1 MILAV
6 LFFISTL
13 RAEVGVMLNEGEYS
27 FNHPTCLLRF
37 DSSMEFADKISS
49 KLQEKG
55 FKLHD
60 FLPDGKLNSEDM
72 YFALNI
78 ERIGLLF
85 KECKL
90 TYRIA
95 EASTIKP
102 VTSDRKLLS
111 SSTTRAFPRVTFDG
125 DERCRRGID
134 DLFVNVPTCR
144 SGKLLIKSKQPS
156 DQY

>member
-1 MILAV
+1 MFFLA
-6 LFFISTL
+6 LFL
-13 RAEVGVMLNEGEYS
+13 NALYADVGVILNEGEYS

-37 DSSMEFADKISS
+37 DNKTEFADKISS
-49 KLQEKG
+49 KLKEKG

-60 FLPDGKLNSEDM
+60 FLPEGKLNSEDM
-72 YFALNI
+72 YFSLTI
-78 ERIGLLF
+78 EREGMLF

-90 TYRIA
+90 TYKIA

-102 VTSDRKLLS
+102 VTSDKKLLS
-111 SSTTRAFPRVTFDG
+111 STTTRAFPRVTFDG

-144 SGKLLIKSKQPS
+144 SGKLLIKSK
-156 DQY
+156 

>member
-1 MILAV
+1 MMLLL
-6 LFFISTL
+6 LFLVNTL
-13 RAEVGVMLNEGEYS
+13 RADVGVILNDGEYS

-37 DSSMEFADKISS
+37 DSKMEFADKVSS

-60 FLPDGKLNSEDM
+60 FLPEGKLNSEDM
-72 YFALNI
+72 YFSLVI
-78 ERIGLLF
+78 EREGLLF

-90 TYRIA
+90 TYKIA
-95 EASTIKP
+95 EAGTIKP
-102 VTSDRKLLS
+102 VTSDKKLLS

-134 DLFVNVPTCR
+134 DLFVNIPTCR
-144 SGKLLIKSKQPS
+144 SGKLLIKSK
-156 DQY
+156 